1 MSDQTL
7 YLERPSFWTEDRDP
21 ECWYRGLKA
30 LAIVE
35 NEEGVTR
42 GTPRSIWQK
51 NLKQIM
57 SRRSVLGLFGLA
69 PDREENLLLGAGF
82 LEYNP
87 EKKGWELAEFSKPL
101 VAKEL
106 EDREALNRL
115 GVVLLQRSPWVRL
128 LVIRL
133 MQRDWGLSKWR
144 TLRDGGG
151 KLKAGSSLILHRFSN
166 ERDWFLGIE
175 HLCANG
181 WLPNDVAEVII
192 RLHPDVLLR
201 DSRRDDFSWAPFKAP
216 LYLFDYLGWLVNDG
230 DLIIPSS
237 VLNIAGM
244 DNSRKESKNASA
256 ILRDITEREADLRGF
271 FPVERVL
278 RELHG
283 MIYPDPNTHFEDFAL
298 WMDALISSAT
308 EKGAVE
314 ILAAEPGQARHGR
327 GLFGDRQRKLVKWI
341 VHEDFNDCLAKLK
354 HRIVDENQENQHA
367 GYDD

>member
-35 NEEGVTR
+35 NEEGIIR

-51 NLKQIM
+51 NLKQVM
-57 SRRSVLGLFGLA
+57 SRRSILGLFGMA
-69 PDREENLLLGAGF
+69 AGSEEKLLLGVGF
-82 LEYNP
+82 LEYRP
-87 EKKGWELAEFSKPL
+87 EKDGWKLADFSKQL
-101 VAKEL
+101 AYEDL

-115 GVVLLQRSPWVRL
+115 AIALLRQSPWIRL
-128 LVIRL
+128 LIFRL
-133 MQRDWGLSKWR
+133 MQGDWRLSEWR
-144 TLRDGGG
+144 TLRDGRG

-175 HLCANG
+175 RLCANG
-181 WLPNDVAEVII
+181 WLPNVVPEVSI

-216 LYLFDYLGWLVNDG
+216 LYLFDYLGWLSDDG
-230 DLIIPSS
+230 DLRIPSS
-237 VLNIAGM
+237 VLNITGM
-244 DNSRKESKNASA
+244 QNSRKESITASA
-256 ILRDITEREADLRGF
+256 LLRDITEREADLRGF
-271 FPVERVL
+271 IPVEKVL

-283 MIYPDPNTHFEDFAL
+283 KIYPNPNTHSEGFAL
-298 WMDALISSAT
+298 WMDALMFRAM
-308 EKGAVE
+308 EKGAIE

-327 GLFGDRQRKLVKWI
+327 GLFGDRQHKLVKWI
-341 VHEDFNDCLAKLK
+341 VHEDFNDCLAKLDYQ
-354 HRIVDENQENQHA
+354 IVDENQEDQHA
-367 GYDD
+367 GHDD